1 MQLLIKHW
9 PRVLVTLI
17 PLLFALLHI
26 TELLPINVLQRLDDI
41 IYDTRLRATMPR
53 TMDDRIVIVDIDEKS
68 LAEVGRWPWGRNK
81 MAALVD
87 ELYDRQKVAILGFD
101 VVFAEPDESSG
112 LRRLRELAGNELK
125 DQPGFGDRL
134 NQIQASLD
142 YDNLFARSLEKRPAV
157 LGYYMTSDR
166 DGRTN
171 GLLPQ
176 PVMQK
181 NALLGRPIQF
191 TSWSGYG
198 SNIEPLAKAAPIAG
212 FFNSITDTDGVV
224 RSIPLIAEYKG
235 QYYESLSMA
244 IFRVLTGLPS
254 VEPGFPQERI
264 LSRNYQGLESILL
277 RQGGKTLAIPVDNR
291 VAALVPY
298 RGAGNVAGGSF
309 KYLSASDVLARRVS
323 ADALKGKI
331 VLIGTTAPGLLDL
344 RVTPVGE
351 TYPGVEV
358 HANVISGLLDGRIYV
373 KPDYALGYDLIV
385 LVLAGLILAFTLPV
399 LSAHK
404 AVALSVAVV
413 AALIGINFWLYL
425 GAGLVLPLA
434 TALVMALTAFAL
446 NMSFGYFVESKSKR
460 QIANL
465 FGTYVPPELVDE
477 MVKDPDSYNMKA
489 ASKELTVMF
498 CDMRG
503 FTQLSETME
512 PTQLQGLLNDVFSRL
527 TNVIRNNRGTIDKY
541 MGDCV
546 MAFWGA
552 PVDSPDHAALA
563 VKTAMEMAQEVRKI
577 NEEYRA
583 KGTPEIG
590 VGIGLNTGMMCV
602 GDMGSSIRK
611 SYTVIGDAVN
621 LGSRLEGLSKT
632 YGVDIVV
639 AESTKKQTPD
649 IAWQELDK
657 VRVKG
662 KDQAV
667 TIYKPLATLERL
679 SKDQTDE
686 IKLWNAFLKSYRNQD
701 WEQCDLHMLNIERST
716 VAQRDAQLSNKGSK
730 TAKKYLYQL
739 YSDRVA
745 SMRQLPF
752 DPSWDGATNFE
763 TK

>member
-1 MQLLIKHW
+1 METLLKHW
-9 PRVLVTLI
+9 PRIAVTLI
-17 PLLFALLHI
+17 PLVLALMHTAGVMPL
-26 TELLPINVLQRLDDI
+26 NVLQRLDDI
-41 IYDTRLRATMPR
+41 IYDTRLRATMPKS
-53 TMDDRIVIVDIDEKS
+53 MDERIVIVDIDEKS
-68 LAEVGRWPWGRNK
+68 LAEVGRWPWARNK
-81 MAALVD
+81 MADLTN
-87 ELYDRQKVAILGFD
+87 ELFDRQKVAIVGFD
-101 VVFAEPDESSG
+101 VVFAETDDSSG
-112 LRRLRELAGNELK
+112 LKRLRQLASNEMK
-125 DQPGFGDRL
+125 DQSGFVERL
-134 NQIQASLD
+134 NQMEASLD
-142 YDNLFARSLEKRPAV
+142 YDTLFARSLDKRPTV

-171 GLLPQ
+171 GMLPA

-181 NALLGRPIQF
+181 NALLGRPIKF
-191 TSWSGYG
+191 TTWSGFG
-198 SNIEPLAKAAPIAG
+198 SNIEPLAKAAPMGG

-235 QYYESLSMA
+235 QYYESLALAM
-244 IFRVLTGLPS
+244 FRVLTGLPK
-254 VEPGFPQERI
+254 VEPGFPQERF

-277 RQGGKTLAIPVDNR
+277 KQGNKSLAIPVDDR
-291 VAALVPY
+291 VATLVPF

-309 KYLSASDVLARRVS
+309 KYISAADVLAKRV
-323 ADALKGKI
+323 APGELNGKI
-331 VLIGTTAPGLLDL
+331 VLLGTTAPGLLDL

-358 HANVISGLLDGRIYV
+358 HANVISGLLDGRLYV
-373 KPDYALGYDLIV
+373 KPDYAVGYEV
-385 LVLAGLILAFTLPV
+385 LVLVFAGLILAFTLPL
-399 LSAHK
+399 LSAPK
-404 AVALSVAVV
+404 AVALSVAVI
-413 AALIGINFWLYL
+413 AALVGLNFWLYL

-434 TALVMALTAFAL
+434 TALMMAITAFAL
-446 NMSFGYFVESKSKR
+446 NMSYGYFVESKSKR

-489 ASKELTVMF
+489 TSKELTVLF

-503 FTQLSETME
+503 FTKMSETME
-512 PTQLQGLLNDVFSRL
+512 PTALQGLLNDVFSRL

-552 PVDSPDHAALA
+552 PVDSPEHAALA
-563 VKTAMEMAQEVRKI
+563 VKAAMEMAGEVRKI
-577 NEEYRA
+577 NEEHRS
-583 KGTPEIG
+583 KGMPEIG

-611 SYTVIGDAVN
+611 SYTVIGDSVN

-639 AESTKKQTPD
+639 SESTKKLAPD
-649 IAWQELDK
+649 FAWQELDK

-667 TIYKPLATLERL
+667 AIFWPLAPLERMPKEL
-679 SKDQTDE
+679 SDE
-686 IKLWNAFLKSYRNQD
+686 IKLWASFLKSYRAQD
-701 WEQCDLHMLNIERST
+701 WDQCDLLMLNLERT
-716 VAQRDAQLSNKGSK
+716 VSANAGK

-739 YSDRVA
+739 YSERVA